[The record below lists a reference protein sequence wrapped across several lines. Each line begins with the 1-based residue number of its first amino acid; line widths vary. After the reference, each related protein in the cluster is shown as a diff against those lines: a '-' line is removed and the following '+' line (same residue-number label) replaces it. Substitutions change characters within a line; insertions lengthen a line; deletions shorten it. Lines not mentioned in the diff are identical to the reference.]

1 MSSLSSSS
9 LSSSL
14 GSRYGRSARS
24 NKQRRD
30 QDSNQRREQ
39 QQRQQAAHP
48 QRRQQQRWHMYPPE
62 QSAHS
67 QLPGPEYALSFAIP
81 KSQVTKETTG
91 ETHTLNFGNDW
102 YNEND
107 ERQHQ
112 AKMDIETSLTMEN
125 TVFRRPSWERNDD
138 DSRAS
143 FNSRSIDGGNN
154 NNNSAAA
161 FTRSSMA
168 ASTTME
174 FETLT
179 LPNEYDDDDDQS
191 RFSSVAGHSSMGHS
205 SLVFA
210 PSVTSAAPTVK
221 QSNRSFQ
228 RPMFLKKRAVTT
240 ATTTPPRRG
249 QRPPLRPTPL
259 PFVPPAPLSIA
270 ARMESTVV
278 ATMEASPVAAA
289 TTTATSGTAPPP
301 FTTRP
306 VLAISALGSRPTL
319 PIPRNPP
326 FQRASVSS
334 SLVVTAPSTT
344 TTTTTTTAPPP
355 PLARSTADQSRRA
368 GPNAGPDAGP
378 EHAMDMGDI
387 PMKAS
392 FRSLS
397 SAAQSHQ
404 APPPPPSLSH
414 HSTHSTIMTA
424 VSRTKPAPTT
434 ASMNLDLPNPYL
446 DEDDAYS
453 RRHSNPYDM
462 EVASHGAKS
471 GPARAGLQ
479 CSSRRVRLVLLGGV
493 IVLVG
498 VVLAV
503 VLVLPRT
510 KSQSLVT
517 NNAPLPPT
525 TVPINVSSHNST
537 HNNHTHKA
545 PVNTAA
551 VAPSRMSP
559 PLATAT
565 TISPTVAPP
574 QTVPPT
580 VMLTFAP
587 TPLIAGTATATTSTA
602 RTTGNV
608 HDRT

>member
-1 MSSLSSSS
+1 MSSSLS
-9 LSSSL
+9 SSSL

-30 QDSNQRREQ
+30 QDTEQRREQ
-39 QQRQQAAHP
+39 QQRQQAHP

-67 QLPGPEYALSFAIP
+67 QPPGPEYALSFAIP

-143 FNSRSIDGGNN
+143 FNSRSIDGGSN

-168 ASTTME
+168 ASTTVE

-179 LPNEYDDDDDQS
+179 LPNDNDDDDDDDDQS

-240 ATTTPPRRG
+240 ATTTPPPPRRG
-249 QRPPLRPTPL
+249 QRQGIPLLRPAPL

-278 ATMEASPVAAA
+278 ATMEASPVAAT

-306 VLAISALGSRPTL
+306 VLAISALGTRPTL

-326 FQRASVSS
+326 FQRNSVSS
-334 SLVVTAPSTT
+334 SLVVTAPSTP
-344 TTTTTTTAPPP
+344 TTTTTTAPSLS
-355 PLARSTADQSRRA
+355 PLARSTPDQSRRA
-368 GPNAGPDAGP
+368 GP
-378 EHAMDMGDI
+378 EHAMDVGDI

-392 FRSLS
+392 FRSLA
-397 SAAQSHQ
+397 SATQSHQ
-404 APPPPPSLSH
+404 APPPPPPPSLSH
-414 HSTHSTIMTA
+414 HSTHSTIRAA

-462 EVASHGAKS
+462 EVASHGAMS
-471 GPARAGLQ
+471 GPASAGLQ

-517 NNAPLPPT
+517 NNAPSPPT

-537 HNNHTHKA
+537 HNNHTNKA

-551 VAPSRMSP
+551 VAPSRMP
-559 PLATAT
+559 PTLATT
-565 TISPTVAPP
+565 NTISPTVAPP

-587 TPLIAGTATATTSTA
+587 TLLIAGTATATTSTA